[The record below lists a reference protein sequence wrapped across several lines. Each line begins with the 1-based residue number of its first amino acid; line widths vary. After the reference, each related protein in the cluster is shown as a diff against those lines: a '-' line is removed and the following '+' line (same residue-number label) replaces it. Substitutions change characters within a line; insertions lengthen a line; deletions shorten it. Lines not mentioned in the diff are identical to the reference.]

1 MVAAKQIIR
10 KRKEPLMRSISK
22 RRRKSKRLGEP
33 VDWSAIDFHR
43 QPIDTKVELI
53 RALIPLGLMALQETL
68 EAEVCALAGTRYGR
82 GGEAYRHGTNPGSV
96 KLQGQRHPVQVPR
109 VRRRQGQEVS
119 LQSWTALKQS
129 GEPDETL
136 LRRVLYGLS
145 CRNYAL
151 AAEALPGAIG
161 LSSASVSRA
170 FVAASREQL
179 KTFRER
185 DFSKLDLV
193 AVFLDGKTFA
203 EDTMVIALGVTMD
216 GEKVPLDFVQT
227 GTENARVLTPFL
239 RSLVDR
245 GLDLSQGLL
254 VIMDGAKGLRA
265 AVRQAFGKYAAV
277 QRCQWHKRENVVA
290 YLSKAQQPIWRQR
303 LQQAYDRPTYQEAQ
317 AQLTQLHQELSVVNE
332 SAAASLR
339 EGLEETLTLHDLG
352 IFPLLGG
359 SFKTTNCLES
369 LNAMIEEC
377 CGHVDHWKNSNQKH
391 RWLAAALTDIE
402 PRLRRVQGYR
412 HLPKLRLALLK
423 ALRIEPIIQKEAA

>member
-1 MVAAKQIIR
+1 MDIHT
-10 KRKEPLMRSISK
+10 ESL
-22 RRRKSKRLGEP
+22 
-33 VDWSAIDFHR
+33 
-43 QPIDTKVELI
+43 DTKVELI
-53 RALIPLGLMALQETL
+53 RALIPLGLMAVQEML
-68 EAEVCALAGTRYGR
+68 EDEVWALAGTRYHR
-82 GGEAYRHGTNPGSV
+82 GGEHYRHGTNPSSV
-96 KLQGQRHPVQVPR
+96 KLQGQRHRVRVPR
-109 VRRRQGQEVS
+109 VRDRRGQEVA
-119 LQSWTALKQS
+119 LASWAALRDTR
-129 GEPDETL
+129 EPDEGL

-145 CRNYAL
+145 CRNYAS

-170 FVAASREQL
+170 FVAATREQL
-179 KTFRER
+179 KAFRER
-185 DFSKLDLV
+185 DLSKLDLV

-203 EDTMVIALGVTMD
+203 EDTMVIALGITMD
-216 GEKVPLDFVQT
+216 GEKVPLGFVQT
-227 GTENARVLTPFL
+227 DTENARVLTPFL

-254 VIMDGAKGLRA
+254 VVMDGSKGLRS
-265 AVRQAFGKYAAV
+265 AVRQGFGKYTVV

-303 LQQAYDRPTYQEAQ
+303 LQQAYERPTYQEAR
-317 AQLTQLHQELSVVNE
+317 AQLEQLLDELRLLNE

-352 IFPLLGG
+352 IVPLLGA

-369 LNAMIEEC
+369 LNAMIEER

-412 HLPKLRLALLK
+412 HLPKLRLALQK
-423 ALRIEPIIQKEAA
+423 ALRIGPIIRKDAA

>member
-1 MVAAKQIIR
+1 
-10 KRKEPLMRSISK
+10 MRSISK
-22 RRRKSKRLGEP
+22 RRRKSKRLGDP
-33 VDWSAIDFHR
+33 VDWSGLGFHD

-53 RALIPLGLMALQETL
+53 RALIPLGLMALQEML
-68 EAEVCALAGTRYGR
+68 EAEVCALAGSRYGR
-82 GGEAYRHGTNPGSV
+82 GGEVYRHGTNPGSV
-96 KLQGQRHPVQVPR
+96 KLQGQRHPVRVPR
-109 VRRRQGQEVS
+109 VRGRRGQEIP
-119 LQSWTALKQS
+119 LQSWAALKQS

-145 CRNYAL
+145 CRNYAS

-170 FVAASREQL
+170 FVVATREQL
-179 KTFRER
+179 KAFRER
-185 DFSKLDLV
+185 DLSPLDLV

-216 GEKVPLDFVQT
+216 GAKVPLDFVQT

-245 GLDLSQGLL
+245 GLDLTQGLL

-265 AVRQAFGKYAAV
+265 AVRQAFGKYAVV

-303 LQQAYDRPTYQEAQ
+303 LQQAYDRPTYREAQ
-317 AQLTQLHQELSVVNE
+317 VQLSQLHQELNLVNE

-352 IFPLLGG
+352 IFPLLGA

-369 LNAMIEEC
+369 LNAMIEERC
-377 CGHVDHWKNSNQKH
+377 SRVDHWKNSNQKH
-391 RWLAAALTDIE
+391 RWLAAALADIE

-412 HLPKLRLALLK
+412 HLPKLRLALQK
-423 ALRIEPIIQKEAA
+423 ALRIEPIIQMEAA

>member
-1 MVAAKQIIR
+1 
-10 KRKEPLMRSISK
+10 MRSISK

-53 RALIPLGLMALQETL
+53 RALVPLGLMALQDTL
-68 EAEVCALAGTRYGR
+68 EAEVCALAGARYGR
-82 GGEAYRHGTNPGSV
+82 GDEVYRHGTNPGSV
-96 KLQGQRHPVQVPR
+96 TLQGQRHPVRVPR
-109 VRRRQGQEVS
+109 VRRRQSQDVS
-119 LQSWTALKQS
+119 LRGWTALKQN

-145 CRNYAL
+145 CRNYAS

-170 FVAASREQL
+170 FVTASREQL
-179 KTFRER
+179 QAFRER
-185 DFSKLDLV
+185 DLSKLDLV

-245 GLDLSQGLL
+245 GPDLSQGFL

-265 AVRQAFGKYAAV
+265 AVRQAFGKYAVV
-277 QRCQWHKRENVVA
+277 QRFQWHKRENVVA
-290 YLSKAQQPIWRQR
+290 YLTKAQQPLYVVRCSYGSNRIYLRQADAAQSPQHVAQNIHHLVR
-303 LQQAYDRPTYQEAQ
+303 L
-317 AQLTQLHQELSVVNE
+317 
-332 SAAASLR
+332 LR
-339 EGLEETLTLHDLG
+339 
-352 IFPLLGG
+352 
-359 SFKTTNCLES
+359 C
-369 LNAMIEEC
+369 AR
-377 CGHVDHWKNSNQKH
+377 GH
-391 RWLAAALTDIE
+391 
-402 PRLRRVQGYR
+402 
-412 HLPKLRLALLK
+412 
-423 ALRIEPIIQKEAA
+423 

>member
-1 MVAAKQIIR
+1 
-10 KRKEPLMRSISK
+10 MRSISK

-33 VDWSAIDFHR
+33 VDWSALGFHD
-43 QPIDTKVELI
+43 QPIDTQVELI
-53 RALIPLGLMALQETL
+53 RALIPLGLMAMQEML
-68 EAEVCALAGTRYGR
+68 EAEVCALAGARYGR
-82 GGEAYRHGTNPGSV
+82 GGEVYRHGTNPGSV
-96 KLQGQRHPVQVPR
+96 KLQGQRHPVRVPR
-109 VRRRQGQEVS
+109 VRCRRGQEVS
-119 LQSWTALKQS
+119 LESWTALKQT
-129 GEPDETL
+129 GEPDEIL

-145 CRNYAL
+145 CRNYAS

-170 FVAASREQL
+170 FVEATREHL
-179 KTFRER
+179 KAFRER
-185 DFSKLDLV
+185 ELSKLDLV

-203 EDTMVIALGVTMD
+203 EDTMVIALGITMD

-227 GTENARVLTPFL
+227 DTENARVLAPFL

-254 VIMDGAKGLRA
+254 VVMDGSKGLRS
-265 AVRQAFGKYAAV
+265 AVRQGFGKYAVV
-277 QRCQWHKRENVVA
+277 QRCQWHKRENVLA
-290 YLSKAQQPIWRQR
+290 YLSKAQQPIWRRR
-303 LQQAYDRPTYQEAQ
+303 LQRAYDRPTYKEAQ
-317 AQLTQLHQELSVVNE
+317 AQLTQLHQALGLVNE

-352 IFPLLGG
+352 IFPLLGA

-369 LNAMIEEC
+369 LNAMIEER

-412 HLPKLRLALLK
+412 HLPKLRLALQK
-423 ALRIEPIIQKEAA
+423 ALRIGPIIQKEAA